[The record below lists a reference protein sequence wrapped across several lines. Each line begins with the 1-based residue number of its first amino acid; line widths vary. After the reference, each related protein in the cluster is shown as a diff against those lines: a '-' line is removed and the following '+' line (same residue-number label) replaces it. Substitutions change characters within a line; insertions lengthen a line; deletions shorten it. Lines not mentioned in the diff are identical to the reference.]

1 MAVLEADKNIE
12 KQYTSGW
19 QRWQIKIS
27 IHYNTF
33 MTHEANDVLR
43 RALALPPEDRAELAG
58 SLIESLDA
66 ATDADTEEEA
76 WQQEVARRIQDLD
89 AGKAQTIPWAEVRR
103 RIAAKL
109 ENGR

>member
-1 MAVLEADKNIE
+1 MAMLETDKNIE
-12 KQYTSGW
+12 KHYTSDW

-58 SLIESLDA
+58 SLLESLDA
-66 ATDADTEEEA
+66 AADADTEEA

-89 AGKAQTIPWAEVRR
+89 AGKAQTIPWTEVRR